1 MRFTLGNRRLDER
14 SKRMQAHG
22 LCRIQ
27 FQFGTLGENY
37 TMAPARSG
45 LATSGGLT
53 LPRTASIKIAAT
65 ISAAR
70 PNTVFTW

>member
-1 MRFTLGNRRLDER
+1 MRFTQGNKRLDER
-14 SKRMQAHG
+14 RKRQHGNG

-27 FQFGTLGENY
+27 FQFGKLSDNY
-37 TMAPARSG
+37 TMAPARNG

-53 LPRTASIKIAAT
+53 LPRTASIKIAAN

-70 PNTVFTW
+70 PNTVLTW